1 MVTKNLDDFRKKMD
15 FGPKNCIFGPKFCI
29 FLRYTYETPIFS
41 GQTHRTGLITCPP
54 YPEVTLDT
62 FGFPVD
68 GRLAARRAVSWPRLP
83 KVALF
88 GPKSGFFGQKSI
100 FCPHPPIS
108 SLPSWPDTKKTT
120 FLCRS
125 CCWTSSWGAARAHF
139 WPKNSPKIRFF
150 CATPIKSL
158 FFGLR
163 RTWLNEI
170 ITSTYPEVTLDTF
183 SFPEG
188 GRLAAWQA
196 VVWPQLPKMALF
208 GTKNAYYSIVSHGI
222 VWYCMVLLCILW
234 YCIVLH
240 VIALYRM
247 VLHGIVLLASA
258 RGLYLARHLPTLW

>member
-1 MVTKNLDDFRKKMD
+1 MFLKCHQDWKWQQDS
-15 FGPKNCIFGPKFCI
+15 GPKECKQKTWKYFIFPGPI
-29 FLRYTYETPIFS
+29 IS
-41 GQTHRTGLITCPP
+41 PP

-100 FCPHPPIS
+100 FCPHPPIF

-170 ITSTYPEVTLDTF
+170 ITSTYPEVRAVPTQNSFCQRRRHGLVARFSWIIGKKTHIFADFATWCNLNMCPINLSTF
-183 SFPEG
+183 LVG
-188 GRLAAWQA
+188 
-196 VVWPQLPKMALF
+196 KMQE
-208 GTKNAYYSIVSHGI
+208 
-222 VWYCMVLLCILW
+222 MLLNND
-234 YCIVLH
+234 
-240 VIALYRM
+240 
-247 VLHGIVLLASA
+247 SK
-258 RGLYLARHLPTLW
+258 

>member
-1 MVTKNLDDFRKKMD
+1 MD

-108 SLPSWPDTKKTT
+108 LLPSWPDTKKTT

-125 CCWTSSWGAARAHF
+125 CCWASSWGAARAHF
-139 WPKNSPKIRFF
+139 WHKNSPKIRFF
-150 CATPIKSL
+150 YATPIKSL

-163 RTWLNEI
+163 QTWLNEI

-188 GRLAAWQA
+188 GRLAARQA
-196 VVWPQLPKMALF
+196 VIWPQLPKMALF

-222 VWYCMVLLCILW
+222 VWYCMILHCILW

-258 RGLYLARHLPTLW
+258 RGLYLARHLSTLFYTIY